1 MERAWPPWP
10 WPLHGPWVRERSE
23 KITRSHQDK
32 KGKSGTEYLGE
43 AMLRRKFIT
52 NIFSHISVGCVGLKL

>member
-1 MERAWPPWP
+1 MESQG
-10 WPLHGPWVRERSE
+10 LHGHGLKRSPGY
-23 KITRSHQDK
+23 HQDQ

-43 AMLRRKFIT
+43 AMLRTKFIT